1 MIAFRESIRHYFLIY
16 FLLLQIIVV
25 QLLSFFPQVIEEV
38 YSNGIYVYSSNF
50 FRIVLGW
57 IGFSVGDIIYGV
69 VIAYLIFKI
78 IKTRKSIT
86 FKSSVINVLKGFSI
100 FYFLF
105 NLMWG
110 LNYYRVPLSEKMN
123 LTYEYSF
130 EDLLLFTDKMI
141 EKSNAL
147 HLEIVADDS
156 LKVVN
161 PYSTNEIYQMAQHSY
176 NLLSEKYPEFTY
188 INHSVK
194 SSLISTPLS
203 YMGFGGYMNPFT
215 GEAQVNYLL
224 PKYLFPTTTLHE
236 MSHQIGYASES
247 EANFIGYLASVNSE
261 DMYFRYSGTIFA
273 LRYCLRN
280 IEKFNSDLIEE
291 YLSKVNPGIRL
302 NFLETE
308 EFWEE
313 YETPIE
319 RFFEIFYDTFL
330 KANSQEEG
338 LESYSK
344 FVGLLISYESR

>member
-1 MIAFRESIRHYFLIY
+1 MIAFRESIRNYFLIY

-25 QLLSFFPQVIEEV
+25 QLLSFFPQVIEEI

-147 HLEIVADDS
+147 HLEMVAEDS

-161 PYSTNEIYQMAQHSY
+161 PYSTEEIYQMAQQSY

-280 IEKFNSDLIEE
+280 IEKFNPDLLEE
-291 YLSKVNPGIRL
+291 YLLKVNPGIRL

>member
-1 MIAFRESIRHYFLIY
+1 LKSFRESIRNYFLVY
-16 FLLLQIIVV
+16 FLGLQILVV
-25 QLLSFFPQVIEEV
+25 KLLSLFPEVIERI

-50 FRIVLGW
+50 FRIVLGS
-57 IGFSVGDIIYGV
+57 IGFSVGDIIYGI
-69 VIAYLIFKI
+69 VIVYLIFKI
-78 IKTRKSIT
+78 IKIRKSIT
-86 FKSSVINVLKGFSI
+86 LKSSVIGVLKGFSV

-110 LNYYRVPLSEKMN
+110 LNYYRTPLSEKMN
-123 LTYEYSF
+123 LTYEYTLD
-130 EDLLLFTDKMI
+130 DLLSFTDKII

-147 HLEIVADDS
+147 HLEIVENDS
-156 LKVVN
+156 LIVVN
-161 PYSTNEIYQMAQHSY
+161 PYTTHEIYEMAQSSY
-176 NLLSEKYPEFTY
+176 NSLSKKYPEFTY

-194 SSLISTPLS
+194 SSLISIPLS

-236 MSHQIGYASES
+236 MAHQIGYASES

-261 DMYFRYSGTIFA
+261 DIYFRYSGTIFA

-280 IEKFNSDLIEE
+280 IEKFNPNLLEE
-291 YLSKVNPGIRL
+291 YLSKVNHGIRL
-302 NFLETE
+302 NFKETE
-308 EFWEE
+308 DFWEE

-344 FVGLLISYESR
+344 FVGLLISYENY